1 MFLPEPMF
9 NPNAD
14 CVVIGEQRKKKAA
27 IKKRPSRPVNVSVV
41 MMKNFSPIVPK
52 GKIRQELVTTGKIQT
67 MRVTKETSSSVIQEK
82 IVKAFDV
89 LQYTVLECDSTG
101 HGLLKSSEQE
111 VDGEYMAQRRGS
123 LYLCEYFEVGTAV
136 KK

>member
-27 IKKRPSRPVNVSVV
+27 IKKRPSRPV
-41 MMKNFSPIVPK
+41 MKNFSPIVPK
-52 GKIRQELVTTGKIQT
+52 GKVRQELVTTGKIQT